1 MMETDDKS
9 KDAERKDDPIAE
21 TILSYLDALGPG
33 KSASPMDIAK
43 AIGEAR
49 AKPKDPPELWRR
61 YMTSV
66 KQQMIYLARSGRI
79 DITRKGQKV
88 DPNDFKGVV
97 RLRLPDSDG

>member
-1 MMETDDKS
+1 MTETGENTKET
-9 KDAERKDDPIAE
+9 ERRDDPIAE
-21 TILSYLDALGPG
+21 SILSFLAALGPD

-43 AIGEAR
+43 SIGEAR

-66 KQQMIYLARSGRI
+66 KQQMIHLARAGRI
-79 DITRKGQKV
+79 EITRKGQKV

-97 RLRLPDSDG
+97 RLRLPESD